1 MEAGERK
8 ERFLKQRQFRR
19 HNITT
24 AGAGQ
29 SPGSRGTA

>member
-1 MEAGERK
+1 MKAGEM
-8 ERFLKQRQFRR
+8 ERFLKQRQFQE

-29 SPGSRGTA
+29 STGSRGTA